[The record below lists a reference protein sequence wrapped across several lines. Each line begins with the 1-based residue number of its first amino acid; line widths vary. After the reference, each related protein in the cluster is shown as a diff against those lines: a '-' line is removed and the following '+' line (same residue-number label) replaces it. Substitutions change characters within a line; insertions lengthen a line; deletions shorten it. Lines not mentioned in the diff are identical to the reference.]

1 MPTALTVTTTRRAD
15 GTVVLTAVGEI
26 DLSNIDTFT
35 AALAENT
42 GNGKLIVDLCGVEY
56 LDSGAINAL
65 FSYADHIRLVANPG
79 LMPLLSISGLPEL
92 VDVEQKGTPN
102 ESGHHP

>member
-1 MPTALTVTTTRRAD
+1 MPTALTVTATRHVD

-26 DLSNIDTFT
+26 DMSNIDTFT
-35 AALAENT
+35 GALAEHT
-42 GNGKLIVDLCGVEY
+42 GDDTITVDLSGVEY

-65 FSYADHIRLVANPG
+65 FTYADHIRLVANPS

-92 VDVEQKGTPN
+92 LAVEQKGPTG
-102 ESGHHP
+102 EADH